1 MRLLGDRRTHHVQD
15 QLWLENHLVTVE
27 SEHGVTAQAQSS
39 VSLDVAPS
47 ILGAAVMGESVQLD
61 REAITDQG
69 IQRVPVDPH
78 LLDDD
83 HPDRAHQDDEV
94 GLEPGIGQDV
104 SDRSDA

>member
-1 MRLLGDRRTHHVQD
+1 
-15 QLWLENHLVTVE
+15 
-27 SEHGVTAQAQSS
+27 
-39 VSLDVAPS
+39 
-47 ILGAAVMGESVQLD
+47 MGESVQLD

-104 SDRSDA
+104 SNRSDA